1 MLKRLYD
8 WVLHWAYTPYAN
20 PAIFLLAFCESSF
33 FPIPPDILLIA
44 LCISKPGEAFSFAT
58 ICSIGSVLGGILGYI
73 IGLLFMEAFGFKIIE
88 FYHFTDKYNYIQ
100 QIYQQYD
107 AWAVAIAGFTPIP
120 YKLFTITAGAFGINF
135 WIFVLASAISRSARF
150 FLVSGLLYFYGE
162 RIKYFIDRY
171 FNLLTIL
178 FTILLI
184 GGFLILKCL

>member
-1 MLKRLYD
+1 
-8 WVLHWAYTPYAN
+8 
-20 PAIFLLAFCESSF
+20 
-33 FPIPPDILLIA
+33 
-44 LCISKPGEAFSFAT
+44 
-58 ICSIGSVLGGILGYI
+58 
-73 IGLLFMEAFGFKIIE
+73 MEAFGFKIIE